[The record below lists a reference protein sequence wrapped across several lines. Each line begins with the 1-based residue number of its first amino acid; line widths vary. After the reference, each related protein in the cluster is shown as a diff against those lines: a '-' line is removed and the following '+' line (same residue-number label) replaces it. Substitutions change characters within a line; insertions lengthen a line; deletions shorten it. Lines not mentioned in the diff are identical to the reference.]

1 MVTGYPQLL
10 VAPPT
15 SGSTRAASDTIRST
29 QTTRLQARPRLLG
42 RCFKRIGQFICGLSG
57 HDRIRKYE
65 QNRVALVCAS
75 CGHVSPGWELTAPL
89 PQMRFAGDPK
99 RHQLRPAPARVASRR
114 VA

>member
-15 SGSTRAASDTIRST
+15 TGSTRAALDTTRRAET
-29 QTTRLQARPRLLG
+29 GRLQARPGIVG
-42 RCFKRIGQFICGLSG
+42 RMFRQVGQLICGLSG
-57 HDRIRKYE
+57 HDRILKYE

-75 CGHVSPGWELTAPL
+75 CGHASPGWELTAPM
-89 PQMRFAGDPK
+89 PQLRFAGDPK
-99 RHQLRPAPARVASRR
+99 RHELRPAPARVTSRR